1 MVEKDFDK
9 IFKDRLEEHEAHVDD
24 SVWAAIEKSLDRQAC
39 GVERDMPSNLR
50 IKRKVFYYAASVAAV
65 FILALVLIKHD
76 SSYIHREGQIAILE
90 EKPSDLREIP
100 DEKTI
105 VSEKSKPD
113 GYIDDLDFPDSIEL
127 VAENGKVTMVEIE
140 EGEIKSTGVGFK
152 NEFADAKEKEAEGS
166 MVVEKRDRTEI
177 YAESAVENRN
187 SAAENAVDATEKYN
201 VHAYSWEG
209 EYLNEMTA
217 QNSGRKEYSLSL
229 FSNVVS
235 RNNISVSRQYLS
247 IMAAS
252 GISHSN
258 SDLQTM
264 EIISEAKYSLPINI
278 GLQAQVK
285 VNRYFSVGLGLS
297 YTWLRSKY
305 DGLVNKKYYRIKQ
318 SLHYIGVPVNAYF
331 TLVDKNNFYCYINVG
346 GAIEKG
352 VRASYKLVS
361 YDGTSRSTDAGMD
374 GFQYS
379 ANAGFGLEYR
389 FAEQFGL
396 YLEPNIV
403 YYFDS
408 DIPASIRT
416 DQPLQ
421 VKAEIGFRFHL
432 K

>member
-1 MVEKDFDK
+1 MPYWKK
-9 IFKDRLEEHEAHVDD
+9 NRLT
-24 SVWAAIEKSLDRQAC
+24 K
-39 GVERDMPSNLR
+39 ER
-50 IKRKVFYYAASVAAV
+50 Y
-65 FILALVLIKHD
+65 
-76 SSYIHREGQIAILE
+76 
-90 EKPSDLREIP
+90 P

-105 VSEKSKPD
+105 VSENSKPD
-113 GYIDDLDFPDSIEL
+113 GYIDDSKFPDSINL
-127 VAENGKVTMVEIE
+127 VAEKGKVAKVEIE
-140 EGEIKSTGVGFK
+140 DSGIKGIGAELK
-152 NEFADAKEKEAEGS
+152 NEFADAKEKEAEERIVAEKEDRA
-166 MVVEKRDRTEI
+166 VVYTESV
-177 YAESAVENRN
+177 AENRN
-187 SAAENAVDATEKYN
+187 VCTENAVEETEKYS
-201 VHAYSWEG
+201 VYAYDWES
-209 EYLNEMTA
+209 EQTNEMTDW
-217 QNSGRKEYSLSL
+217 NHGRKEYSLSL

-247 IMAAS
+247 IMAVS
-252 GISHSN
+252 GISHSG

-285 VNRYFSVGLGLS
+285 VNRNFAVGLGLS

-305 DGLVNKKYYRIKQ
+305 DGLVNRKYYRIKQ

-331 TLVDKNNFYCYINVG
+331 TLVDKNNFYCYVNVG
-346 GAIEKG
+346 GAVEKG
-352 VRASYKLVS
+352 VRASYKLLS
-361 YDGTSRSTDAGMD
+361 YDGTSRGTDAGID

-389 FAEQFGL
+389 FVEQFGL
-396 YLEPNIV
+396 YLEPNII

-408 DIPASIRT
+408 NVPASIRT